1 MASKTISTDA
11 PGNTQICFAKINSYT
26 DYDDGSD
33 ASVSVSGG
41 ATVYVSSN
49 RPSVKVIV
57 QVCWL
62 YI

>member
-11 PGNTQICFAKINSYT
+11 PSNTQICFAKINSYT
-26 DYDDGSD
+26 DYDNGSD

-41 ATVYVSSN
+41 ATLYVSSH
-49 RPSVKVIV
+49 RPSANVAV